1 MVNTKLST
9 QSLANLSSLGKIVKN
24 KSEASKAFQTLPVS
38 RIYSKAQPRTVFER
52 IDELAENM
60 KAIGQQQPI
69 IVSPDGTGRYVIEQG
84 ERRWRAAQLA
94 KILTLDCI
102 VKKTEADSPERLI
115 RQLSE
120 NIQREEMTLWDLSR
134 AIGQIVSSGI
144 KVKELAQRLGKKESY
159 ISALNCVSDLP
170 VELENLVKH
179 QRINDPLALRKLQ
192 KEFEIHPDEIRAQI
206 SQWESDLASTDED
219 APTAIS
225 RSQVFAFIKRL
236 KSQESTDDVTPATTD
251 EETDSV
257 VEVVNQDEDLVTQ
270 TNDDDTTVDVD
281 PVTPS
286 RDERELPE
294 GCSAVSHSKIK
305 VRVSWHGNEGY
316 LTHGVVP
323 PQGKLCITLATS
335 DETILVDAKDVELL
349 CVTD

>member
-1 MVNTKLST
+1 M
-9 QSLANLSSLGKIVKN
+9 
-24 KSEASKAFQTLPVS
+24 
-38 RIYSKAQPRTVFER
+38 
-52 IDELAENM
+52 
-60 KAIGQQQPI
+60 
-69 IVSPDGTGRYVIEQG
+69 
-84 ERRWRAAQLA
+84 
-94 KILTLDCI
+94 
-102 VKKTEADSPERLI
+102 
-115 RQLSE
+115 
-120 NIQREEMTLWDLSR
+120 
-134 AIGQIVSSGI
+134 
-144 KVKELAQRLGKKESY
+144 KELAQRLGKKESY